1 MALQK
6 QTVRMSV
13 TDGLD
18 TKTDEKNVVATKFLQ
33 ADNVVYTKTGA
44 ASKRN
49 GYGAV
54 VTDVLGSTALTNS
67 SAVTTFK
74 QELLNYSSDR
84 LYTFAESQQKWI
96 DKGTVPFALAN
107 TTAVDN
113 TNYRLTNPSVAL
125 IENLACYVYEE
136 KPVVTRVR
144 YSVLDNV
151 TGTTIFS
158 GTIASAEAPKVV
170 AVQGKFFIFT
180 VEAGALKFR
189 TINFGTPTVI
199 SAATTASTIPGI
211 NYDAQTIGVRAYF
224 IVPHATSG
232 VLAGF
237 INIDSAVSGPYQ
249 TPDFPQTYNRLSI
262 AEESTGLVRLCMTQY
277 PGSYTRTILY
287 NADLNVALHG
297 LVTIAEP
304 EYIYNISSVK
314 DPLDVNQSYIYAS
327 VSNNDPTPARIKRW
341 TITSTGTLSVATTII
356 GNAMLESKPAIYNN
370 KIYFAMGQ
378 DVSVGHINQDTFY
391 IMSEDGDFLTKY
403 EPSLAPKVTT
413 GNITPLLQIGST
425 LNFAAAIIA
434 EFQVPGSFLT
444 VPTTIKKLT
453 ADFSAVNNY
462 FDSEIGEN
470 LHVAGGV
477 LKMYD
482 GTKVVEHGF
491 LDVPDAPIFSTET
504 GTGAVLPNGTYQYVV
519 VWAWKDRSGQ
529 LHRSAPSVPLSH
541 TITGGPKKPSIQ
553 YQNCL
558 FTQKENVEIEV
569 YRTEANGTT
578 FYKHKAGVADIIVN
592 NKSLKYTT
600 ASDTLTDAELIN
612 NEVLYTT
619 GGVLDNIS
627 ADSCKYI
634 TSYKNRLFT
643 VSSDGTYVQYSKT
656 REQNGPVEFNDA
668 LKIKLDSR
676 GGKATALAVMDDHLI
691 IFKESAI
698 FTISGEGPNNLGE
711 QDDFRLPFLSTSDA
725 GCVDLNSVVTT
736 PNGIMFKSRKGLY
749 MLGRDF
755 NVSYL
760 GAPVEAYNSALITS
774 ATLVSNTNQVRFTT
788 DSSIVL
794 VYDYFHQRW
803 STFSN
808 VAAVDATIYGTTYVY
823 ARASGLIMKETEGLY
838 TDNSSFIPMTVASA
852 WISLAGIQGFERF
865 YKLLLLGTYKSTCKF
880 KVSFAYDYDSAYTSE
895 VIVDAG
901 SILETPAYGSGTYGS
916 GTPYGG
922 ADPLFQWRIF
932 PKRQKCET
940 FRFKI
945 EDINSGVPGE
955 SFSLSNFAAEIGLK
969 PPAYKRGTGHSAG
982 TK

>member
-1 MALQK
+1 VALQK

-18 TKTDEKNVVATKFLQ
+18 TKTDEKNVVATKFLE

-49 GYGAV
+49 GYEAL
-54 VTDVLGSTALTNS
+54 TTNVLGSTALTNS
-67 SAVTTFK
+67 NAVTTFK
-74 QELLNYSSDR
+74 QELLNYSSNR
-84 LYTFAESQQKWI
+84 LYTFAESQQKWV
-96 DKGTVPFALAN
+96 DKGTVPFALVN
-107 TTAVDN
+107 TAAVDN
-113 TNYRLTNPSVAL
+113 TNYRLINPSIAV
-125 IENLACYVYEE
+125 IENLACYAYEE
-136 KPVVTRVR
+136 RPVVTHVR

-170 AVQGKFFIFT
+170 AIQGKFFIFT

-199 SAATTASTIPGI
+199 SSVLPAVTMSGT
-211 NYDAQTIGVRAYF
+211 NYDVQAVGVRAYF
-224 IVPHATSG
+224 IVPSTTSG
-232 VLAGF
+232 VLVGF
-237 INIDSAVSGPYQ
+237 SNVDSVISGPRAI
-249 TPDFPQTYNRLSI
+249 PDGVITYNRVSI
-262 AEESTGLVRLCMTQY
+262 AEESTGLIRLCMAQY
-277 PGSYTRTILY
+277 PGTNFKTILY
-287 NADLNVALHG
+287 NADLTMPLHSF
-297 LVTIAEP
+297 VSIPEP
-304 EYIYNISSVK
+304 EYIFNCGSVK
-314 DPLDVNQSYIYAS
+314 NPLDTGSSYVYAS
-327 VSNNDPTPARIKRW
+327 VSNNNPTPAYIKRW
-341 TITSTGTLSVATTII
+341 TITATGTLSSPTTII

-370 KIYFAMGQ
+370 KVYFAMGQ
-378 DVSVGHINQDTFY
+378 DVSVGYQNQDTFY
-391 IMSEDGDFLTKY
+391 IMSEDGEFIAKY

-413 GNITPLLQIGST
+413 GNLTPLITIGST
-425 LNFAAAIIA
+425 LNFTAAIIA
-434 EFQVPGSFLT
+434 EFQVPGPNLT
-444 VPTTIKKLT
+444 VATTVKKLT

-470 LHVAGGV
+470 LHVAGGI

-482 GTKVVEHGF
+482 GNRVVEHGF
-491 LDVPDAPIFSTET
+491 LDVPDTPIFSTET

-519 VWAWKDRSGQ
+519 VWAWKDKSGQ

-541 TITGGPKKPSIQ
+541 TITGGPKKPFIQ
-553 YQNCL
+553 FQNCL
-558 FTQKENVEIEV
+558 FTQKENVEIEI

-592 NKSLKYTT
+592 DKALKYTT
-600 ASDTLTDAELIN
+600 VSDTLTDAELIS

-643 VSSDGTYVQYSKT
+643 VSSDGTYLQYSKT
-656 REQNGPVEFNDA
+656 REQNGPIEFNDA

-676 GGKATALAVMDDHLI
+676 GGKATTLAVMDDHLI

-725 GCVDLNSVVTT
+725 GCTELNSVVTT
-736 PNGIMFKSRKGLY
+736 PSGIMFKSRKGLY

-760 GAPVEAYNSALITS
+760 GAPVEAYNSSLITS

-788 DSSIVL
+788 DASIAL

-823 ARASGLIMKETEGLY
+823 ARSTGLIMKETVGQY

-865 YKLLLLGTYKSTCKF
+865 YKMLLLGSYKSSCKF
-880 KVSFAYDYDSAYTSE
+880 KVSIAYDYDAAYTSE
-895 VIVDAG
+895 VIIDAG
-901 SILETPAYGSGTYGS
+901 SILGTPVYGTGTYGS

-969 PPAYKRGTGHSAG
+969 PPAYKRGNSHSAG